1 MDFFGIIGETFA
13 RSGFANLSWQQGVV
27 QQNHVV
33 LVDGVLVD
41 LDSVLA
47 ILLGVAFL
55 HSIARQF
62 ARLAA

>member
-1 MDFFGIIGETFA
+1 M
-13 RSGFANLSWQQGVV
+13 